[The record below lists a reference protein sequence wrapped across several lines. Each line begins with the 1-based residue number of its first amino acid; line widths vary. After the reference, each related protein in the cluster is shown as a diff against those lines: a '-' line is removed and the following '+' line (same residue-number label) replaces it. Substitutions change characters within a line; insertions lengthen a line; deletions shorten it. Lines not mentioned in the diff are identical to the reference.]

1 MNPRTGR
8 RPGPESV
15 ALRIQGPR
23 PSLQTADRGGNP
35 SRFVPLPGRAE
46 NPMKSAPARVFC
58 FCLSLAAANQGVEG
72 AAEAPA
78 PAPPGAFAEG
88 SSFEPEAQGN
98 RDLLHPYGIR
108 QIGLDARY
116 LATRPLHLDR
126 RGILKFAATA
136 GTAGALFLLRNRIRD
151 EAQEHRSDSRDR
163 FLQDVRVMGKGAF
176 APSLASIAYGASFFT
191 DDDRE
196 KETAVLLLESMAF
209 TGAGVGLGQ
218 FALSSQRPDEGK
230 EIRFFHGRGHGFSGD
245 AGLAASVV
253 PVLRRQYL
261 TVRPEDQTARRFF
274 KRVAT
279 GTLYAGAALTAYQRV
294 NADKHWAPDA
304 FLGMVTGL
312 TVGETVVDS
321 HDQARQRRKE

>member
-1 MNPRTGR
+1 
-8 RPGPESV
+8 
-15 ALRIQGPR
+15 
-23 PSLQTADRGGNP
+23 
-35 SRFVPLPGRAE
+35 
-46 NPMKSAPARVFC
+46 MKSAPVRA
-58 FCLSLAAANQGVEG
+58 FCLCLALAPATRGVEG
-72 AAEAPA
+72 AVETQS
-78 PAPPGAFAEG
+78 PAPPGALAEG
-88 SSFEPEAQGN
+88 TSFEPEAQRNG
-98 RDLLHPYGIR
+98 DLLHPYGFR
-108 QIGLDARY
+108 QIRLDASY
-116 LATRPLHLDR
+116 LATRPLHPGR
-126 RGILKFAATA
+126 QGILKFAATA

-176 APSLASIAYGASFFT
+176 APSLATIAYGASFLT

-230 EIRFFHGRGHGFSGD
+230 EVRFFHRRGHGFSGD

-261 TVRPEDQTARRFF
+261 RVRPEDQTARRFF
-274 KRVAT
+274 KRAAA

-312 TVGETVVDS
+312 TVGETLVDS
-321 HDQARQRRKE
+321 HDVVRQKRKENVSLTTFPGGAGLRVTF